1 MVNIIKR
8 SFALNLF
15 ILERFY
21 LCPPKKPTL
30 SYKLQSYVAYML
42 IIVIVPV
49 FSILHLLLAEDLDI
63 DRVNY
68 NAGFLAQAICF
79 ITKFLPFILDGQ
91 RMKNCIF
98 YLESAAFATSRDNQT
113 GIINECIRIC
123 RRNSLVFFAGSIGAA
138 GSWSTKPL
146 LWRRRDFPVDVWLP
160 LDAKENVFV
169 FSFFYLIVGIG
180 PFIAGVITAVVDPL
194 IAGLTYHATSQM
206 KILKDNLQKLADYA
220 EEDILQAH
228 KSSFIKNVTKE
239 EVMVESVRKCVAHH
253 EEILNFVKEFEDC
266 FSLVLFSQ
274 MAGAIFVICFS
285 CLQLSKLNTIDS
297 YFGQFAMYL
306 IFVLFEVYFYCYYG
320 SALSDES
327 ESLRD
332 AIYMG
337 PWYTYDIRTQRS
349 LLTIMERAKI
359 PVTVTV
365 GKLVDLS
372 LATFTIILQRSYSL
386 IAVMKNYQ

>member
-15 ILERFY
+15 ILETFY

-49 FSILHLLLAEDLDI
+49 FSILHLLLAEDLDS

-123 RRNSLVFFAGSIGAA
+123 RRNSLVFFVGSIGAA

-160 LDAKENVFV
+160 FDAKENVFV
-169 FSFFYLIVGIG
+169 FSFLYLIVGIG
-180 PFIAGVITAVVDPL
+180 MNAIL
-194 IAGLTYHATSQM
+194 IQIS
-206 KILKDNLQKLADYA
+206 
-220 EEDILQAH
+220 
-228 KSSFIKNVTKE
+228 
-239 EVMVESVRKCVAHH
+239 
-253 EEILNFVKEFEDC
+253 
-266 FSLVLFSQ
+266 
-274 MAGAIFVICFS
+274 
-285 CLQLSKLNTIDS
+285 
-297 YFGQFAMYL
+297 
-306 IFVLFEVYFYCYYG
+306 
-320 SALSDES
+320 
-327 ESLRD
+327 
-332 AIYMG
+332 
-337 PWYTYDIRTQRS
+337 
-349 LLTIMERAKI
+349 
-359 PVTVTV
+359 
-365 GKLVDLS
+365 
-372 LATFTIILQRSYSL
+372 
-386 IAVMKNYQ
+386 